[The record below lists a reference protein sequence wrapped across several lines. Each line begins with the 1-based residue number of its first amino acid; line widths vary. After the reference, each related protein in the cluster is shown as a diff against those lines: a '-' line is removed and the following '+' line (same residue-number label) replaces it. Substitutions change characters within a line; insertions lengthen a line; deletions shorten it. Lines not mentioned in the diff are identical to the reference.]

1 VSAPE
6 ETSSFRDLRRRHR
19 AQTRLVHEQSRQ
31 IRAAAERERDMRL
44 QIVGLPEPG
53 LRAYA
58 EVVRKRSD
66 LTMAPGAV
74 PRFRGVHHR

>member
-44 QIVGLPEPG
+44 QTVGLPEPG

-58 EVVRKRSD
+58 EVVRNAATSRWPRRC
-66 LTMAPGAV
+66 PG
-74 PRFRGVHHR
+74 FRGVHHR

>member
-1 VSAPE
+1 MSAPE

-31 IRAAAERERDMRL
+31 IRAAAERERDMR
-44 QIVGLPEPG
+44 
-53 LRAYA
+53 YA

-66 LTMAPGAV
+66 LTMAQALSLV
-74 PRFRGVHHR
+74 SEVFTTDD